1 MKLTGFSLKGQA
13 LVGSLWNPQP
23 DLPQSQHRLGMDKR
37 MERRGRGL
45 MEHGANVHMCAP
57 VVVCARNHTA
67 GGSC

>member
-37 MERRGRGL
+37 IDKRGIEEIRERRVRFSGRGD
-45 MEHGANVHMCAP
+45 E
-57 VVVCARNHTA
+57 
-67 GGSC
+67 GGETV